1 MNSQPVNPEQS
12 ISYLHTREW
21 HLNVSV
27 EGGRGVA
34 ALQVEE
40 NEYWSAADGR
50 VRILEQRPDSPA
62 ADHSNTGRVEWAPGL
77 PTDPTGLGEYL
88 LKDAPSAQHNVPA
101 TLVMI
106 ASAQRLHN
114 QAVPAALAEAFFQ
127 VLTGRP
133 DLLPLGEMTDRAG
146 RTGVGYGFEFTFGPR
161 RRLTLIFDR
170 DTHALLATEELMLE
184 PGRLRVEVPAVAS
197 YVLYLEQG
205 WVPSMSDRPLLR
217 QA

>member
-1 MNSQPVNPEQS
+1 MTPEHVNPESS

-34 ALQVEE
+34 ALKVEE

-50 VRILEQRPDSPA
+50 VRVLERRPDSPA
-62 ADHSNTGRVEWAPGL
+62 ADHSNTGKVEWAPGL
-77 PTDPTGLGEYL
+77 PTDPAELREYL
-88 LKDAPSAQHNVPA
+88 LKDAPSAQHNVPP
-101 TLVMI
+101 TLVLI

-127 VLTGRP
+127 VLTAQP
-133 DLLPLGEMTDRAG
+133 DLADLGEVPDRAG
-146 RTGVGYGFEFTFGPR
+146 RTGQAYGFEFSFGPK
-161 RRLTLIFDR
+161 RRLTLIFDPA
-170 DTHALLATEELMLE
+170 THALLATEELMLE
-184 PGRLRVEVPAVAS
+184 PGRMRVEVPAVAS

-205 WVPSMSDRPLLR
+205 WVPNMSDRPLVR
-217 QA
+217 EV